1 MEGNGSELASHGED
15 IALFDSEP
23 VREGEFTR
31 TKLGEDDWLI
41 LDSLPMTIEN
51 ESIRIRVVASCTQI
65 DQTPC
70 VFKAIFAFGIPVMAA
85 LIGFWIAKR
94 FLSPIR
100 RIIACA
106 DEIAGGDLSRRVP
119 EESTK
124 DELGV
129 LTRTLNR
136 MLSSLE
142 DSFRRAR
149 RFTSDASHELRAT
162 VTVILAYA
170 ESLRA
175 NASLPAAGFRTRRP
189 DCARSRAIGFRSCRK
204 FAAADTNMK

>member
-1 MEGNGSELASHGED
+1 MLRRSAPSRLPVLRVGDLELNT
-15 IALFDSEP
+15 
-23 VREGEFTR
+23 VTR

-41 LDSLPMTIEN
+41 LDSLPMTIEGK
-51 ESIRIRVVASCTQI
+51 SIRVVASCAQI
-65 DQTPC
+65 GQTL
-70 VFKAIFAFGIPVMAA
+70 GIPVLAA
-85 LIGFWIAKR
+85 LIGFRIAKR
-94 FLSPIR
+94 SLSPIR

-124 DELGV
+124 GE

-149 RFTSDASHELRAT
+149 RFTSDASHELRAP
-162 VTVILAYA
+162 VAVILAYA

-189 DCARSRAIGFRSCRK
+189 DCARSRAIEFRSCRK

>member
-1 MEGNGSELASHGED
+1 MFYIMEGNGSELASHGED
-15 IALFDSEP
+15 IAPFDFEP

-31 TKLGEDDWLI
+31 AKLGEDDWLI

-51 ESIRIRVVASCTQI
+51 ESIRIGVVASCVQI
-65 DQTPC
+65 DQTL
-70 VFKAIFAFGIPVMAA
+70 GIPVMAA
-85 LIGFWIAKR
+85 LIGFRIAKR
-94 FLSPIR
+94 SLSPIR

-106 DEIAGGDLSRRVP
+106 DEIACGDLSRRVP
-119 EESTK
+119 EEPTK

-136 MLSSLE
+136 MLASLE
-142 DSFRRAR
+142 DSFRRER
-149 RFTSDASHELRAT
+149 RFTSDASHELLAPVA
-162 VTVILAYA
+162 VTLAYA